1 MSPILFDFDIYNF
14 NIMSKNIFPTGAVL
28 TSSLHSAKVKSTCT
42 LLYVAAHLVQ
52 NFLLFSNIW
61 VHS

>member
-1 MSPILFDFDIYNF
+1 MSPILFDIYNF

-52 NFLLFSNIW
+52 NFLLFSNI
-61 VHS
+61 